1 MSQSFER
8 FVAGSDGLAA
18 LLRALPAHTPPA
30 SMQAWF
36 AQAARNADAER
47 AAVHPPQDTLQ
58 FEAPATMAAM
68 FAAAAA
74 QAEQAQA
81 ARRAAVQ
88 ARLAQG
94 QPVDQ
99 TGTTNLSE
107 SARAWIAAQQLHA
120 DTAELRPTADVAAAS
135 AASLATAAPASAE
148 EAGAASGVASRA
160 LPAPDLAS
168 TSAST
173 SHAAQA
179 QAHASAATAS
189 SNPAPA
195 GNPAARRRSSR
206 RPRWMPTLAF
216 AASITLVVGLGLRWQ
231 ASQPTAEAP
240 AAAAVGMA
248 VVEPSTVHPTRR
260 APEQVDPGAGHAL
273 VLPSVPAPADAEVP
287 ETAARPSAASPSP
300 PPAPSALPSPALAP
314 EPVIAPAPAA
324 AAPSFDSALA
334 AEPTPGTDLQSAD
347 AQPPAAPAPAPAPI
361 AALPEDASV
370 TGSLAASARRGA
382 SAAPAPIPP
391 SPAPASLTAPMPVTE
406 QAPIVI
412 SATDGTLQSRAP
424 VAGQPAPL
432 RVLHAPLPQTD
443 ATRATPPASQPA
455 ISTTAVDAGMSRAKS
470 APARRIAPITR
481 AMSPADWLA
490 RHVAADDHAPARI
503 RILAATPDAP
513 EVQDWA
519 TRLRARLRQ
528 RGWSSTQ
535 VEVLQD
541 AGLEADQLRVEP
553 LTVTP

>member
-47 AAVHPPQDTLQ
+47 AAVNPPQDTLQ

-74 QAEQAQA
+74 QAEQVQA
-81 ARRAAVQ
+81 VRRAAVQ

-94 QPVDQ
+94 QPLDQ
-99 TGTTNLSE
+99 AGTTNLGE
-107 SARAWIAAQQLHA
+107 SARAWIAAQPLHA

-135 AASLATAAPASAE
+135 AASLATAAPASAQ
-148 EAGAASGVASRA
+148 EAGAAA
-160 LPAPDLAS
+160 LPGPD
-168 TSAST
+168 SAST
-173 SHAAQA
+173 STSDASAQA
-179 QAHASAATAS
+179 QASAATAS

-195 GNPAARRRSSR
+195 GNAAARRRSSR

-216 AASITLVVGLGLRWQ
+216 AASITLVVGIGLQWQ
-231 ASQPTAEAP
+231 AGQPTAEAP
-240 AAAAVGMA
+240 AAAAVGTA
-248 VVEPSTVHPTRR
+248 VVEPSTVHPARR
-260 APEQVDPGAGHAL
+260 APEQLDPGAGHAL
-273 VLPSVPAPADAEVP
+273 VLPAVPAPADAEVP
-287 ETAARPSAASPSP
+287 ETAARPSAAAPSP
-300 PPAPSALPSPALAP
+300 PRAPSALPSPAFAP
-314 EPVIAPAPAA
+314 KPASAPAPVAP
-324 AAPSFDSALA
+324 APSFDSALA

-347 AQPPAAPAPAPAPI
+347 AQPSAAPAPAPAPI

-370 TGSLAASARRGA
+370 TGSLAASARR
-382 SAAPAPIPP
+382 SAPAALAPIPLP
-391 SPAPASLTAPMPVTE
+391 PAPASLPAPPPLTE
-406 QAPIVI
+406 QAQIVI
-412 SATDGTLQSRAP
+412 SATDDTLQSRAP
-424 VAGQPAPL
+424 GAGQPAPL

-443 ATRATPPASQPA
+443 ATRATLPTSQPA
-455 ISTTAVDAGMSRAKS
+455 VGTTATEIRMSRAKS
-470 APARRIAPITR
+470 APARRLAPITR

-490 RHVAADDHAPARI
+490 RHAAADDHAPARI

-519 TRLRARLRQ
+519 NRLRERLRQ
-528 RGWSSTQ
+528 RGWSTQ

-553 LTVTP
+553 LTATP

>member
-1 MSQSFER
+1 
-8 FVAGSDGLAA
+8 
-18 LLRALPAHTPPA
+18 
-30 SMQAWF
+30 MQAWF

-47 AAVHPPQDTLQ
+47 AAVHPPQNTLQ

-88 ARLAQG
+88 ARLAQD
-94 QPVDQ
+94 QPIDQ
-99 TGTTNLSE
+99 AGTTNLSE

-120 DTAELRPTADVAAAS
+120 DTAELPPTADVAAAS

-160 LPAPDLAS
+160 LPAPDFAS

-179 QAHASAATAS
+179 QASANTAS
-189 SNPAPA
+189 SNPAPV
-195 GNPAARRRSSR
+195 GNAAARQRSSR

-216 AASITLVVGLGLRWQ
+216 AASITLVVGIGLQWQ
-231 ASQPTAEAP
+231 ASQPSAEAP
-240 AAAAVGMA
+240 AAAAVETA
-248 VVEPSTVHPTRR
+248 VVEPSTVHSAKR
-260 APEQVDPGAGHAL
+260 APEQVDPGTEHML
-273 VLPSVPAPADAEVP
+273 VLPAVPAPADAEVP

-300 PPAPSALPSPALAP
+300 PPAPSDLPSPALAP
-314 EPVIAPAPAA
+314 EPASAA
-324 AAPSFDSALA
+324 APVAPAPSFDSALA
-334 AEPTPGTDLQSAD
+334 AEPTPGTELQSAD

-361 AALPEDASV
+361 AALREDASAS
-370 TGSLAASARRGA
+370 GSLAASARR
-382 SAAPAPIPP
+382 SAPAALAPIPP
-391 SPAPASLTAPMPVTE
+391 SPAPASLPAPPPLTE
-406 QAPIVI
+406 QAQIVI

-424 VAGQPAPL
+424 GAGQPAPL
-432 RVLHAPLPQTD
+432 RVLHAPLAQTD
-443 ATRATPPASQPA
+443 AARATPPTSQPA
-455 ISTTAVDAGMSRAKS
+455 FSTTAVDAGMSRAKS
-470 APARRIAPITR
+470 APVRIAPITR

-490 RHVAADDHAPARI
+490 RHAAADDPAPARI

-519 TRLRARLRQ
+519 NRLRERLRQ
-528 RGWSSTQ
+528 RGWSTQ

-553 LTVTP
+553 LTATP

>member
-58 FEAPATMAAM
+58 FEAPATMAAI

-74 QAEQAQA
+74 QAERAQA

-99 TGTTNLSE
+99 AGTTNLSE
-107 SARAWIAAQQLHA
+107 SARAWIAAQQLHT

-168 TSAST
+168 TSTST

-179 QAHASAATAS
+179 QAQAAAAAATAS

-216 AASITLVVGLGLRWQ
+216 AASITLVVGIGLQWQ

-240 AAAAVGMA
+240 AAAAVGAA
-248 VVEPSTVHPTRR
+248 VVEPSTVHPARR
-260 APEQVDPGAGHAL
+260 APEQLDPGADHAL
-273 VLPSVPAPADAEVP
+273 VLPAIPAPADAEVP
-287 ETAARPSAASPSP
+287 ETAARPNAA
-300 PPAPSALPSPALAP
+300 APSALPSPALAP
-314 EPVIAPAPAA
+314 EPVSAPAPVAP
-324 AAPSFDSALA
+324 APSFDSAFA

-347 AQPPAAPAPAPAPI
+347 AQPSAAPAPAPAPI
-361 AALPEDASV
+361 AALPEDAPV

-391 SPAPASLTAPMPVTE
+391 PPAPASLTAPMPVTE
-406 QAPIVI
+406 QAPLVI
-412 SATDGTLQSRAP
+412 SATNGTLQSRAP

-455 ISTTAVDAGMSRAKS
+455 VGTTATEIRMSRAKS

-490 RHVAADDHAPARI
+490 RHAAADDHAPARI

-528 RGWSSTQ
+528 RGWSTQ

>member
-120 DTAELRPTADVAAAS
+120 DTAELPPTADVAAA

-160 LPAPDLAS
+160 LSRPD
-168 TSAST
+168 SAST
-173 SHAAQA
+173 STSHASAQA
-179 QAHASAATAS
+179 QASAATAS

-195 GNPAARRRSSR
+195 GNPVARRRSSR

-216 AASITLVVGLGLRWQ
+216 AASITLVVGIGLQWQ

-240 AAAAVGMA
+240 AAAAVGTA
-248 VVEPSTVHPTRR
+248 VVEPSTVHPAGR
-260 APEQVDPGAGHAL
+260 APEQVDPGAEHVL
-273 VLPSVPAPADAEVP
+273 VLPAVPAPADADVP
-287 ETAARPSAASPSP
+287 ETAARPSAAAPSP
-300 PPAPSALPSPALAP
+300 PPAPSALPSPPLAP
-314 EPVIAPAPAA
+314 EPVSAA
-324 AAPSFDSALA
+324 APVAPAPSFDSALA

-370 TGSLAASARRGA
+370 TGSLAASARRSA
-382 SAAPAPIPP
+382 PAAPAPIPP
-391 SPAPASLTAPMPVTE
+391 SPAPASLPAPMPVTE

-443 ATRATPPASQPA
+443 ATGATPPASQPA

-490 RHVAADDHAPARI
+490 HHAAADDHAPARI

-519 TRLRARLRQ
+519 TRLHEGLRQ
-528 RGWSSTQ
+528 RGWSTQ

-553 LTVTP
+553 LTATP

>member
-107 SARAWIAAQQLHA
+107 SARAWIAAQQPHA
-120 DTAELRPTADVAAAS
+120 DTAELRPTAGVAAAS
-135 AASLATAAPASAE
+135 TALLAAAAPASAE

-160 LPAPDLAS
+160 LSGPD
-168 TSAST
+168 SAST
-173 SHAAQA
+173 STSHASAQA
-179 QAHASAATAS
+179 QASAATAS

-195 GNPAARRRSSR
+195 SNAAARRRSSR

-216 AASITLVVGLGLRWQ
+216 AASITLVVGLGLQWQ

-240 AAAAVGMA
+240 AAAAVGTA
-248 VVEPSTVHPTRR
+248 VVEPSTVHPARR
-260 APEQVDPGAGHAL
+260 AAEQVDSGTEHVL
-273 VLPSVPAPADAEVP
+273 VLPAVPAPADADVP
-287 ETAARPSAASPSP
+287 ETAARPSAAAPSP
-300 PPAPSALPSPALAP
+300 PPAPSALPSPPLAP
-314 EPVIAPAPAA
+314 EPVSAA
-324 AAPSFDSALA
+324 APVAPAPSFDSALA
-334 AEPTPGTDLQSAD
+334 AESTPGTDLQSAD
-347 AQPPAAPAPAPAPI
+347 ARPPAAPAPAPAPI
-361 AALPEDASV
+361 AALPEHASV
-370 TGSLAASARRGA
+370 SGSLAASARR
-382 SAAPAPIPP
+382 SAPAALAPIPP
-391 SPAPASLTAPMPVTE
+391 SPAPASLPAPMPATE
-406 QAPIVI
+406 QAQIVI
-412 SATDGTLQSRAP
+412 SATDGTLQSRTP

-455 ISTTAVDAGMSRAKS
+455 VGTTATEIRMSRAKS
-470 APARRIAPITR
+470 APVRRIAPITR

-490 RHVAADDHAPARI
+490 RHAAADDHAPARI

-519 TRLRARLRQ
+519 ARLRARLRQ
-528 RGWSSTQ
+528 RGWSTQ

>member
-74 QAEQAQA
+74 QAEQAQT

-99 TGTTNLSE
+99 AGTTNLSE
-107 SARAWIAAQQLHA
+107 SARAWIAAQQLHT
-120 DTAELRPTADVAAAS
+120 DTAELPPMADVAAAA
-135 AASLATAAPASAE
+135 AASLATAAPASAQ
-148 EAGAASGVASRA
+148 EAAAASGVASRA
-160 LPAPDLAS
+160 RPAPDLAS
-168 TSAST
+168 TSTST
-173 SHAAQA
+173 SHASAQT
-179 QAHASAATAS
+179 QASAATAS

-195 GNPAARRRSSR
+195 GNAAARRRSGR

-216 AASITLVVGLGLRWQ
+216 AASITLAVGIGLQWQ
-231 ASQPTAEAP
+231 ASHPTADAP
-240 AAAAVGMA
+240 AAAAVGTA
-248 VVEPSTVHPTRR
+248 VVEPSTVHPARR
-260 APEQVDPGAGHAL
+260 APEQVDSGADHVL
-273 VLPSVPAPADAEVP
+273 VLPAVPAPADADVP
-287 ETAARPSAASPSP
+287 ETAARPNAAAPYP

-314 EPVIAPAPAA
+314 EPVSAPAPAA

-347 AQPPAAPAPAPAPI
+347 AQPSAAPAPAPAPI

-370 TGSLAASARRGA
+370 SGSLAASARRGA
-382 SAAPAPIPP
+382 PAALAPIPP
-391 SPAPASLTAPMPVTE
+391 PPAPASLPAPMPVTE
-406 QAPIVI
+406 QAPTVI
-412 SATDGTLQSRAP
+412 SATDGTLRSRAP

-455 ISTTAVDAGMSRAKS
+455 VGTTATEIGMSRAKS

-490 RHVAADDHAPARI
+490 RHATADDHAPARI

-513 EVQDWA
+513 EVQNWA

-528 RGWSSTQ
+528 RGWSTQ

-553 LTVTP
+553 LTAMP

>member
-81 ARRAAVQ
+81 VRRAAVQ

-94 QPVDQ
+94 QPIDQ
-99 TGTTNLSE
+99 AGTTNLGE
-107 SARAWIAAQQLHA
+107 SARAWIAAQPLPA

-148 EAGAASGVASRA
+148 EAAVASGVASRA

-173 SHAAQA
+173 SHASQA
-179 QAHASAATAS
+179 QAAAAATAS

-195 GNPAARRRSSR
+195 GNAAARRRSSR

-216 AASITLVVGLGLRWQ
+216 AASITLVVGIGLQWQ

-240 AAAAVGMA
+240 AAAAVGTA
-248 VVEPSTVHPTRR
+248 VVEPSTVHPARR

-273 VLPSVPAPADAEVP
+273 VLPAVPAPADAEVS
-287 ETAARPSAASPSP
+287 ETAARPSAAAPSP

-314 EPVIAPAPAA
+314 EPVSAAAPVAPAP
-324 AAPSFDSALA
+324 SVDSALA

-347 AQPPAAPAPAPAPI
+347 AQPSAAPAPAPAPI
-361 AALPEDASV
+361 AALREDASAS
-370 TGSLAASARRGA
+370 GSLAASARR
-382 SAAPAPIPP
+382 SAPAALAPIPP
-391 SPAPASLTAPMPVTE
+391 SPAPASLPAPPPLTE
-406 QAPIVI
+406 QAQIVI

-424 VAGQPAPL
+424 GAGQPAPL
-432 RVLHAPLPQTD
+432 RVLHAPLAQTD
-443 ATRATPPASQPA
+443 AARATPPTSQPA
-455 ISTTAVDAGMSRAKS
+455 FSTTAVDAGMSRAKS
-470 APARRIAPITR
+470 APVRIAPITR

-490 RHVAADDHAPARI
+490 RHAAADDPAPARI

-519 TRLRARLRQ
+519 NRLRERLRQ
-528 RGWSSTQ
+528 RGWSTQ

-553 LTVTP
+553 LTATP

>member
-47 AAVHPPQDTLQ
+47 AAVHPPQNTLQ

-88 ARLAQG
+88 ARLAQD
-94 QPVDQ
+94 QPIDQ
-99 TGTTNLSE
+99 AGTTNLSE
-107 SARAWIAAQQLHA
+107 SARAWIAAQQLRA
-120 DTAELRPTADVAAAS
+120 DTAELPPTADVAAAS

-160 LPAPDLAS
+160 LPAPDFAS

-179 QAHASAATAS
+179 QASANTAS
-189 SNPAPA
+189 SNPAPV
-195 GNPAARRRSSR
+195 GNAAARQRSSR

-216 AASITLVVGLGLRWQ
+216 AASITLVVGIGLQWQ
-231 ASQPTAEAP
+231 ASQPSAEAP
-240 AAAAVGMA
+240 AAAAVETA
-248 VVEPSTVHPTRR
+248 VVEPSTVHSAKR
-260 APEQVDPGAGHAL
+260 APEQVDPGTEHML
-273 VLPSVPAPADAEVP
+273 VLPAVPAPADAEVP

-300 PPAPSALPSPALAP
+300 PPAPSDLPSPALAP
-314 EPVIAPAPAA
+314 EPASAA
-324 AAPSFDSALA
+324 APVAPAPSFDSALA
-334 AEPTPGTDLQSAD
+334 AEPTPGTELQSAD

-361 AALPEDASV
+361 AALREDASAS
-370 TGSLAASARRGA
+370 GSLAASARR
-382 SAAPAPIPP
+382 SAPAALAPIPP
-391 SPAPASLTAPMPVTE
+391 SPAPASLPAPPPLTE
-406 QAPIVI
+406 QAQIVI

-424 VAGQPAPL
+424 GAGQPAPL
-432 RVLHAPLPQTD
+432 RVLHAPLAQTD
-443 ATRATPPASQPA
+443 AARATPPTSQPA
-455 ISTTAVDAGMSRAKS
+455 FSTTAVDAGMSRAKS
-470 APARRIAPITR
+470 APVRIAPITR

-490 RHVAADDHAPARI
+490 RHAAADDPAPARI

-519 TRLRARLRQ
+519 NRLRARLRQ
-528 RGWSSTQ
+528 RGWSTQ

-553 LTVTP
+553 LTATP

>member
-1 MSQSFER
+1 MSQSFDR

-81 ARRAAVQ
+81 VRRAAVQ

-94 QPVDQ
+94 QPIDQ
-99 TGTTNLSE
+99 AGTTNLGE
-107 SARAWIAAQQLHA
+107 SARAWIAAQPLHA
-120 DTAELRPTADVAAAS
+120 DTAELRPTADVAAAA
-135 AASLATAAPASAE
+135 AASLATAVPASAE
-148 EAGAASGVASRA
+148 EAAVASGIASRA
-160 LPAPDLAS
+160 LPGPD
-168 TSAST
+168 SAST
-173 SHAAQA
+173 STSHASAQA
-179 QAHASAATAS
+179 QAAAAAATAS
-189 SNPAPA
+189 LNPAPA

-216 AASITLVVGLGLRWQ
+216 AASITLVVGIGLQWQ

-240 AAAAVGMA
+240 PAAAVGTS
-248 VVEPSTVHPTRR
+248 VVEPSTVHQARR
-260 APEQVDPGAGHAL
+260 APEQLDPGAEHAL
-273 VLPSVPAPADAEVP
+273 VLPAMPAPADADVS
-287 ETAARPSAASPSP
+287 ETAARPSAAAPSP
-300 PPAPSALPSPALAP
+300 PPAPSPLPSPALPP
-314 EPVIAPAPAA
+314 EPVSAA
-324 AAPSFDSALA
+324 APVAPAPSFDSALA
-334 AEPTPGTDLQSAD
+334 ADPTPGTDLQSAD

-361 AALPEDASV
+361 VALPEDASV
-370 TGSLAASARRGA
+370 TGSLVASARP
-382 SAAPAPIPP
+382 SAPAALAPIPP
-391 SPAPASLTAPMPVTE
+391 SPAPASLPAPPPLTE
-406 QAPIVI
+406 QAQIVI

-424 VAGQPAPL
+424 GAGQPAPL
-432 RVLHAPLPQTD
+432 RVLHAPLAQTD
-443 ATRATPPASQPA
+443 AARATPPTSQPA
-455 ISTTAVDAGMSRAKS
+455 FSTTAVDAGMSRAKS
-470 APARRIAPITR
+470 APVRVAPIKR
-481 AMSPADWLA
+481 AMPPADWLA
-490 RHVAADDHAPARI
+490 RHAAADDPAPARI

-519 TRLRARLRQ
+519 SRLRERLRQ
-528 RGWSSTQ
+528 RGWSTQ

-553 LTVTP
+553 LTATP

>member
-47 AAVHPPQDTLQ
+47 AAVHPTQDTLQ

-81 ARRAAVQ
+81 VRRAAVQ

-94 QPVDQ
+94 QPIDQ
-99 TGTTNLSE
+99 AGTTNLSE
-107 SARAWIAAQQLHA
+107 SARAWIAAQPPHA

-135 AASLATAAPASAE
+135 AAAAPASAE
-148 EAGAASGVASRA
+148 EAAVASGVASRA

-173 SHAAQA
+173 SHASQA
-179 QAHASAATAS
+179 QAAAAATAS

-216 AASITLVVGLGLRWQ
+216 AASITLVVGIGLQWQ
-231 ASQPTAEAP
+231 ASQPTEEAP
-240 AAAAVGMA
+240 AAAAVGTA
-248 VVEPSTVHPTRR
+248 VVEPSTVRPARR
-260 APEQVDPGAGHAL
+260 APEQLDPGAEHAL
-273 VLPSVPAPADAEVP
+273 VLPAVPAPADAEVP
-287 ETAARPSAASPSP
+287 ETAARPSAAAPSP
-300 PPAPSALPSPALAP
+300 PPAPSPLPSPALTT
-314 EPVIAPAPAA
+314 EPVSAA
-324 AAPSFDSALA
+324 APVAPAPSFDSALA
-334 AEPTPGTDLQSAD
+334 ADPTPGTDLQSAD

-361 AALPEDASV
+361 VALPEDASV
-370 TGSLAASARRGA
+370 TGSLVASARP
-382 SAAPAPIPP
+382 SAPAALAPIPP
-391 SPAPASLTAPMPVTE
+391 SPAPASMPATE
-406 QAPIVI
+406 QAQIVI

-424 VAGQPAPL
+424 GAGQPAPL
-432 RVLHAPLPQTD
+432 RVLHAPLAQTD
-443 ATRATPPASQPA
+443 AARATPPTSQPA
-455 ISTTAVDAGMSRAKS
+455 FSTTAVDAGMSRAKS
-470 APARRIAPITR
+470 APVRIAPIKR
-481 AMSPADWLA
+481 AMPPADWLA
-490 RHVAADDHAPARI
+490 RHAAADDHAPARI

-519 TRLRARLRQ
+519 SRLRARLRQ
-528 RGWSSTQ
+528 RGWSTQ

>member
-47 AAVHPPQDTLQ
+47 AAVHPTQDTLQ

-81 ARRAAVQ
+81 VRRAAVQ

-94 QPVDQ
+94 QPIDQ
-99 TGTTNLSE
+99 AGTTNLSE
-107 SARAWIAAQQLHA
+107 SARAWIAAQPLHA
-120 DTAELRPTADVAAAS
+120 DTAELRPTARVAAAA
-135 AASLATAAPASAE
+135 AASLATAAPASAQ
-148 EAGAASGVASRA
+148 EAGAAA
-160 LPAPDLAS
+160 LPGPD
-168 TSAST
+168 SAST
-173 SHAAQA
+173 STSDASAQA
-179 QAHASAATAS
+179 QASAATAS

-195 GNPAARRRSSR
+195 GNAAARRRSSR

-216 AASITLVVGLGLRWQ
+216 AASITLVVGIGLQWQ

-240 AAAAVGMA
+240 PAAAVGTA
-248 VVEPSTVHPTRR
+248 VVEPSTVHPARR
-260 APEQVDPGAGHAL
+260 APEQVDPGAEHVL
-273 VLPSVPAPADAEVP
+273 VLPAMPAPADAEVP
-287 ETAARPSAASPSP
+287 ETAARPSAAAPSP
-300 PPAPSALPSPALAP
+300 PPAPSPLPSPALAP
-314 EPVIAPAPAA
+314 EPVSAPAPAA

-347 AQPPAAPAPAPAPI
+347 AQPSAAPAPAPAPI

-391 SPAPASLTAPMPVTE
+391 SPAPASLPAPMPVTE
-406 QAPIVI
+406 QAQIVI

-424 VAGQPAPL
+424 GAGQPAPL
-432 RVLHAPLPQTD
+432 RVLHAPLAQTD
-443 ATRATPPASQPA
+443 AARATPPTSQPA
-455 ISTTAVDAGMSRAKS
+455 FSTTAVDAGMSRAKS
-470 APARRIAPITR
+470 APVRLAPITR

-490 RHVAADDHAPARI
+490 RHAAADDPAPARI

-519 TRLRARLRQ
+519 NRLRARLRQ
-528 RGWSSTQ
+528 RGWSTQ

-553 LTVTP
+553 LTAMP

>member
-47 AAVHPPQDTLQ
+47 AAVHPTQDTLQ

-94 QPVDQ
+94 QPLDQ
-99 TGTTNLSE
+99 AGTTNLGE
-107 SARAWIAAQQLHA
+107 SARAWIAAQPLHA

-135 AASLATAAPASAE
+135 AASLATAAPASVE
-148 EAGAASGVASRA
+148 EGGAASGVASRA
-160 LPAPDLAS
+160 LPAPDLTS

-173 SHAAQA
+173 SHASQA
-179 QAHASAATAS
+179 QAAAAATAS

-195 GNPAARRRSSR
+195 GNAAARRRSSR

-216 AASITLVVGLGLRWQ
+216 AASITLVVGIGLQWQ
-231 ASQPTAEAP
+231 ASQPTEEAP
-240 AAAAVGMA
+240 AAAAVGTA
-248 VVEPSTVHPTRR
+248 VVEPSTVRPARR
-260 APEQVDPGAGHAL
+260 APEQLDPGAEHVL
-273 VLPSVPAPADAEVP
+273 VLPAVPAPADAEVP
-287 ETAARPSAASPSP
+287 ETAARPSAAAPSP
-300 PPAPSALPSPALAP
+300 PPAPSPLPSPALTP
-314 EPVIAPAPAA
+314 EPVSAA
-324 AAPSFDSALA
+324 APVAPAPSFDSALA

-370 TGSLAASARRGA
+370 SGSLAASARP
-382 SAAPAPIPP
+382 SAPAALAPIPP
-391 SPAPASLTAPMPVTE
+391 SPALAPMPATE
-406 QAPIVI
+406 QAQIVI

-424 VAGQPAPL
+424 GAGQPAPL

-443 ATRATPPASQPA
+443 ATRATPPTSQPA
-455 ISTTAVDAGMSRAKS
+455 VGTTATEIRMSRAKS
-470 APARRIAPITR
+470 APARRLAPITR

-490 RHVAADDHAPARI
+490 RHAAADDPAPARI

-528 RGWSSTQ
+528 RGWSTQ

-553 LTVTP
+553 LTAMP

>member
-47 AAVHPPQDTLQ
+47 AAVHPTQDTLQ

-74 QAEQAQA
+74 QAEQVQA
-81 ARRAAVQ
+81 VRRAAVQ

-94 QPVDQ
+94 QPIDQ
-99 TGTTNLSE
+99 AGTTNLGE
-107 SARAWIAAQQLHA
+107 SARAWIAAQPLHA

-148 EAGAASGVASRA
+148 EAAVASGVASRA

-173 SHAAQA
+173 SHASQA
-179 QAHASAATAS
+179 QAAAAATAS

-195 GNPAARRRSSR
+195 GNAAARRRSSR

-216 AASITLVVGLGLRWQ
+216 AASITLVVGIGLQWQ
-231 ASQPTAEAP
+231 AGQPSAEAP
-240 AAAAVGMA
+240 AAAAVRTS
-248 VVEPSTVHPTRR
+248 VVEPSTVHQARR
-260 APEQVDPGAGHAL
+260 APEQLDPGAEHAL
-273 VLPSVPAPADAEVP
+273 VLPAMPAPADAEVS
-287 ETAARPSAASPSP
+287 ETAARPSAAAPSP
-300 PPAPSALPSPALAP
+300 PPAPSPLPSLALTP
-314 EPVIAPAPAA
+314 EPVSAA
-324 AAPSFDSALA
+324 APVAPAPSFDSALA
-334 AEPTPGTDLQSAD
+334 ADPTPGTELQSAD

-370 TGSLAASARRGA
+370 TGSLVASARP
-382 SAAPAPIPP
+382 SAPAALAPIPP
-391 SPAPASLTAPMPVTE
+391 SPAPAPMPATE
-406 QAPIVI
+406 QAQIVI
-412 SATDGTLQSRAP
+412 SATDGTLQARAP
-424 VAGQPAPL
+424 GAGQPAPL
-432 RVLHAPLPQTD
+432 RVLHAPLAQTD
-443 ATRATPPASQPA
+443 AARATPPTSQPA
-455 ISTTAVDAGMSRAKS
+455 FSTTAVDAGMSRAKS
-470 APARRIAPITR
+470 APVRIAPIKR
-481 AMSPADWLA
+481 AMPPADWLA
-490 RHVAADDHAPARI
+490 RHAAADHAPARI

-519 TRLRARLRQ
+519 NRLRARLRQ
-528 RGWSSTQ
+528 RGWSTQ

-553 LTVTP
+553 LTATP

>member
-99 TGTTNLSE
+99 AGTTNLSE
-107 SARAWIAAQQLHA
+107 SACAWIAAQQLHA

-148 EAGAASGVASRA
+148 EAAVASGVASRA
-160 LPAPDLAS
+160 LPAPD
-168 TSAST
+168 SAST
-173 SHAAQA
+173 STSHASAQA
-179 QAHASAATAS
+179 QPSANTAS

-216 AASITLVVGLGLRWQ
+216 AASITLVVGIGLQWQ

-240 AAAAVGMA
+240 AAAAVGAA
-248 VVEPSTVHPTRR
+248 VVEPSTVHPARR
-260 APEQVDPGAGHAL
+260 APEQVDPGAEHAL
-273 VLPSVPAPADAEVP
+273 VLPAVPAPADAEVP

-300 PPAPSALPSPALAP
+300 PPAPSALPSPPLAS
-314 EPVIAPAPAA
+314 EPVSAPAPVAP
-324 AAPSFDSALA
+324 APSFDSALA

-370 TGSLAASARRGA
+370 SGSLAASARRNA
-382 SAAPAPIPP
+382 PAALAPIPP
-391 SPAPASLTAPMPVTE
+391 PPAPASLPAPMPVTE
-406 QAPIVI
+406 QAPLVI

-455 ISTTAVDAGMSRAKS
+455 VGTTATEIRMSRAKS
-470 APARRIAPITR
+470 APVRRIAPITR

-519 TRLRARLRQ
+519 TRLRKRLRQ
-528 RGWSSTQ
+528 RGWSTQ

-541 AGLEADQLRVEP
+541 AGLEADQLQVEP

>member
-1 MSQSFER
+1 
-8 FVAGSDGLAA
+8 
-18 LLRALPAHTPPA
+18 
-30 SMQAWF
+30 MQAWF

-81 ARRAAVQ
+81 VRRAAVQ

-94 QPVDQ
+94 QPIDQ
-99 TGTTNLSE
+99 AGTTNLSE
-107 SARAWIAAQQLHA
+107 SARAWIAAQPPHA
-120 DTAELRPTADVAAAS
+120 DMAELRPTADVAAAS
-135 AASLATAAPASAE
+135 AAAAPASAE
-148 EAGAASGVASRA
+148 EAAVASGVASRA

-173 SHAAQA
+173 SHASQA
-179 QAHASAATAS
+179 QAAAAATAS

-216 AASITLVVGLGLRWQ
+216 AASITLVVGIGLQWQ
-231 ASQPTAEAP
+231 ASQPTEEAP
-240 AAAAVGMA
+240 AAAAVGTA
-248 VVEPSTVHPTRR
+248 VVEPSTVRPARR
-260 APEQVDPGAGHAL
+260 APEQLNPGAEHAL
-273 VLPSVPAPADAEVP
+273 VLPAVPAPADAEVP
-287 ETAARPSAASPSP
+287 ETAARPSAAAPSP
-300 PPAPSALPSPALAP
+300 PPAPSPLPSPALTT
-314 EPVIAPAPAA
+314 EPVSAA
-324 AAPSFDSALA
+324 APVAPAPSFDSALA

-370 TGSLAASARRGA
+370 TGSLAASARR
-382 SAAPAPIPP
+382 SAPAALAPIPP
-391 SPAPASLTAPMPVTE
+391 PPAPASLPAQMPVTE

-412 SATDGTLQSRAP
+412 SATDGTLQSRTP

-455 ISTTAVDAGMSRAKS
+455 VGTTATDIGMYRAKS
-470 APARRIAPITR
+470 APARIAPITR

-490 RHVAADDHAPARI
+490 RHAAADAHAPARI
-503 RILAATPDAP
+503 RILSATPDAP

-519 TRLRARLRQ
+519 TRLREHLRQ
-528 RGWSSTQ
+528 RGWSTQ

>member
-74 QAEQAQA
+74 QAEQVQA
-81 ARRAAVQ
+81 VRRAAVQ

-94 QPVDQ
+94 QPIDQ
-99 TGTTNLSE
+99 AGTTNLGE

-120 DTAELRPTADVAAAS
+120 DTAELRPTADVAAAA
-135 AASLATAAPASAE
+135 AASLATAVQASAQ

-160 LPAPDLAS
+160 LPAPDFAS
-168 TSAST
+168 TSTST

-179 QAHASAATAS
+179 QASAATAS

-216 AASITLVVGLGLRWQ
+216 AASITLVVGIGLQWQ
-231 ASQPTAEAP
+231 ASQPTEEAP
-240 AAAAVGMA
+240 AAAAVETA
-248 VVEPSTVHPTRR
+248 VVEPSTVHPARR

-273 VLPSVPAPADAEVP
+273 VLPAVPAPADAEVP
-287 ETAARPSAASPSP
+287 ETAARPSAAAPSP
-300 PPAPSALPSPALAP
+300 PRAPSALPSPAFAP
-314 EPVIAPAPAA
+314 EPASAPAPVAP
-324 AAPSFDSALA
+324 APSFDSALA
-334 AEPTPGTDLQSAD
+334 ADPTPGTDLQSAD

-361 AALPEDASV
+361 VALPEDASV
-370 TGSLAASARRGA
+370 TGSLAASARR
-382 SAAPAPIPP
+382 SAPAALAPIPP
-391 SPAPASLTAPMPVTE
+391 SPAPASLPAPPPLTE
-406 QAPIVI
+406 QAQIVI

-424 VAGQPAPL
+424 SAGQPAPL
-432 RVLHAPLPQTD
+432 RVLHAPLAQTD
-443 ATRATPPASQPA
+443 AARATPPTSQPA
-455 ISTTAVDAGMSRAKS
+455 VGTTATEIRMSRAKS
-470 APARRIAPITR
+470 APARRLAPIKR
-481 AMSPADWLA
+481 AMPPADWLA
-490 RHVAADDHAPARI
+490 RHAAADDHAPARI

-519 TRLRARLRQ
+519 NRLRACLQQ
-528 RGWSSTQ
+528 RGWSTQ

-553 LTVTP
+553 LTATP

>member
-94 QPVDQ
+94 QPLDQ
-99 TGTTNLSE
+99 AGTTNLGE
-107 SARAWIAAQQLHA
+107 SARAWIAAQPLHA

-148 EAGAASGVASRA
+148 EAAVASGVASRA

-173 SHAAQA
+173 SHASQA
-179 QAHASAATAS
+179 QAAAAATAS

-195 GNPAARRRSSR
+195 GNAAARRRSSR

-216 AASITLVVGLGLRWQ
+216 AASITLVVGIGLQWQ
-231 ASQPTAEAP
+231 AGQPTAEAP
-240 AAAAVGMA
+240 PAAAVGTA
-248 VVEPSTVHPTRR
+248 VVGPSTVHQARH
-260 APEQVDPGAGHAL
+260 APEQVDPGAEHAL
-273 VLPSVPAPADAEVP
+273 VLPAMPAPADAEVP
-287 ETAARPSAASPSP
+287 ETAARPSAAAPSP
-300 PPAPSALPSPALAP
+300 PPAPSPLPSPALTP
-314 EPVIAPAPAA
+314 EPVSAA
-324 AAPSFDSALA
+324 APVAPAPSFDSALA
-334 AEPTPGTDLQSAD
+334 ADPTSGTDLQSAD

-361 AALPEDASV
+361 VALPEDASV
-370 TGSLAASARRGA
+370 TGSLAASARR
-382 SAAPAPIPP
+382 SAPAALAPIPP
-391 SPAPASLTAPMPVTE
+391 SPAPASLPAPPPLTE
-406 QAPIVI
+406 QAQIVI

-424 VAGQPAPL
+424 GAGQPAPL
-432 RVLHAPLPQTD
+432 RVLHAPLAQTD
-443 ATRATPPASQPA
+443 AARATPPTSQPA
-455 ISTTAVDAGMSRAKS
+455 FSTTAVDAGMSRAKS
-470 APARRIAPITR
+470 APVRIAPIKR
-481 AMSPADWLA
+481 AMPPADWLA
-490 RHVAADDHAPARI
+490 RHAAADDHAPARI

-519 TRLRARLRQ
+519 NRLRERLRQ
-528 RGWSSTQ
+528 RGWSTQ

-553 LTVTP
+553 LTATP

>member
-120 DTAELRPTADVAAAS
+120 DTAELRPTAGVAAAT

-160 LPAPDLAS
+160 LSGPD
-168 TSAST
+168 SAST
-173 SHAAQA
+173 STSHASAQA
-179 QAHASAATAS
+179 QASAATAS

-216 AASITLVVGLGLRWQ
+216 AASITLVVGLGLQWQ

-240 AAAAVGMA
+240 AAAAVGTA
-248 VVEPSTVHPTRR
+248 VVEPSTVHPARR
-260 APEQVDPGAGHAL
+260 APEQVDSGADHML
-273 VLPSVPAPADAEVP
+273 VLPAVPAPADAEVP
-287 ETAARPSAASPSP
+287 ETAARPSAAAPSP
-300 PPAPSALPSPALAP
+300 PPAPSALPSPPLAP
-314 EPVIAPAPAA
+314 EPVSAA
-324 AAPSFDSALA
+324 APVAPAPSFDSALA

-370 TGSLAASARRGA
+370 TGSLAASARRSA
-382 SAAPAPIPP
+382 PAAPAPIPP
-391 SPAPASLTAPMPVTE
+391 SPAPASLPAPMPVTE
-406 QAPIVI
+406 QAPTVI
-412 SATDGTLQSRAP
+412 SATNGTLRSRAP

-455 ISTTAVDAGMSRAKS
+455 VGTTATEIGMSRAKS

-490 RHVAADDHAPARI
+490 RHAVADDYAPARI

-519 TRLRARLRQ
+519 TRLHERLRQ
-528 RGWSSTQ
+528 RGWSTQ

-553 LTVTP
+553 LTATP

>member
-74 QAEQAQA
+74 QAEQAQT

-94 QPVDQ
+94 QSVDQ
-99 TGTTNLSE
+99 AGTTNLSE

-120 DTAELRPTADVAAAS
+120 DTAELPPTADVAAAS

-148 EAGAASGVASRA
+148 EAAVASGVASRA
-160 LPAPDLAS
+160 LPGPD
-168 TSAST
+168 SAST
-173 SHAAQA
+173 STSHASVQA
-179 QAHASAATAS
+179 QPSANTAS

-195 GNPAARRRSSR
+195 GNAAARRRSSR

-216 AASITLVVGLGLRWQ
+216 AASITLVVGIGLQWQ

-240 AAAAVGMA
+240 AAAAVGTA
-248 VVEPSTVHPTRR
+248 VVEPSTVHPAGRT
-260 APEQVDPGAGHAL
+260 PEQVDPGAEHAL
-273 VLPSVPAPADAEVP
+273 VLPAIPAPADAEVP
-287 ETAARPSAASPSP
+287 ETAARPNAAAPSP

-314 EPVIAPAPAA
+314 EPVSAPAPVAP
-324 AAPSFDSALA
+324 APSFDSAFA

-370 TGSLAASARRGA
+370 TGSLAASARR
-382 SAAPAPIPP
+382 SAPAALAPIPP
-391 SPAPASLTAPMPVTE
+391 SPAPAPMPATE
-406 QAPIVI
+406 QAQIVI
-412 SATDGTLQSRAP
+412 NATDGTLQSRAP
-424 VAGQPAPL
+424 GAGQPAPL

-455 ISTTAVDAGMSRAKS
+455 VATTATEIGMSRAKS

-490 RHVAADDHAPARI
+490 RHAAADDHAPARI

-528 RGWSSTQ
+528 RGWSTQ

-553 LTVTP
+553 LTAMP

>member
-47 AAVHPPQDTLQ
+47 AAMNPPQDTLQ

-88 ARLAQG
+88 ARLAHG

-99 TGTTNLSE
+99 AGTTSLSE
-107 SARAWIAAQQLHA
+107 SARAWIAAQPPHA
-120 DTAELRPTADVAAAS
+120 GTAELRPTADVAAAS

-179 QAHASAATAS
+179 QASAATAS

-195 GNPAARRRSSR
+195 GNAAARRRSSR

-216 AASITLVVGLGLRWQ
+216 AASITLVVGIGLQWQ
-231 ASQPTAEAP
+231 ASKPTAEAP
-240 AAAAVGMA
+240 PAAAVGTA
-248 VVEPSTVHPTRR
+248 VVEPSTVHPARR

-273 VLPSVPAPADAEVP
+273 VLPAMPEPADAEVP
-287 ETAARPSAASPSP
+287 ETAARPNAASPSP
-300 PPAPSALPSPALAP
+300 PPAPSALPSPPLAP
-314 EPVIAPAPAA
+314 EPVSAPAPVAP
-324 AAPSFDSALA
+324 APSFDSALA

-370 TGSLAASARRGA
+370 TGSLAASARR
-382 SAAPAPIPP
+382 SAPAALAPIPP
-391 SPAPASLTAPMPVTE
+391 PPAPASLPAPMPVTE
-406 QAPIVI
+406 QAPTVI
-412 SATDGTLQSRAP
+412 SATDGTLRSRAP

-455 ISTTAVDAGMSRAKS
+455 VGTTATDIGMSRAKS

-519 TRLRARLRQ
+519 TRLRERLRQ
-528 RGWSSTQ
+528 RSWSTQ

>member
-47 AAVHPPQDTLQ
+47 AAVHPPQNTLQ

-88 ARLAQG
+88 ARLAQD
-94 QPVDQ
+94 QPIDQ
-99 TGTTNLSE
+99 AGTTNLSE

-120 DTAELRPTADVAAAS
+120 DTAELPPTADVAAAS

-160 LPAPDLAS
+160 LPAPDFAS

-179 QAHASAATAS
+179 QASANTAS
-189 SNPAPA
+189 SNPAPV
-195 GNPAARRRSSR
+195 GNAAARQRSSR

-216 AASITLVVGLGLRWQ
+216 AASITLVVGIGLQWQ
-231 ASQPTAEAP
+231 ASQPSAEAP
-240 AAAAVGMA
+240 AAAAVETA
-248 VVEPSTVHPTRR
+248 VVEPSTVHSAKR
-260 APEQVDPGAGHAL
+260 APEQVDPGTEHML
-273 VLPSVPAPADAEVP
+273 VLPAVPAPADAEVP

-300 PPAPSALPSPALAP
+300 PPAPSDLPSPALAP
-314 EPVIAPAPAA
+314 EPASAA
-324 AAPSFDSALA
+324 APVAPAPSFDSALA
-334 AEPTPGTDLQSAD
+334 AEPTPGTELQSAD

-361 AALPEDASV
+361 AALREDASAS
-370 TGSLAASARRGA
+370 GSLAASARR
-382 SAAPAPIPP
+382 SAPAALAPIPP
-391 SPAPASLTAPMPVTE
+391 SPAPASLPAPPPLTE
-406 QAPIVI
+406 QAQIVI

-424 VAGQPAPL
+424 GAGQPAPL
-432 RVLHAPLPQTD
+432 RVLHAPLAQTD
-443 ATRATPPASQPA
+443 AARATPPTSQPA
-455 ISTTAVDAGMSRAKS
+455 FSTTAVDAGMSRAKS
-470 APARRIAPITR
+470 APVRIAPITR

-490 RHVAADDHAPARI
+490 RHAAADDPAPARI

-519 TRLRARLRQ
+519 NRLRERLRQ
-528 RGWSSTQ
+528 RGWSTQ

-553 LTVTP
+553 LTATP

>member
-68 FAAAAA
+68 FAVAAA
-74 QAEQAQA
+74 QAEQVQA
-81 ARRAAVQ
+81 VRRAAVQ

-94 QPVDQ
+94 QPLDQ
-99 TGTTNLSE
+99 AGTTNLGE
-107 SARAWIAAQQLHA
+107 SARAWIAAQPLHA
-120 DTAELRPTADVAAAS
+120 DMAELRPTARVAAAA
-135 AASLATAAPASAE
+135 AASLATAAPASVE
-148 EAGAASGVASRA
+148 EGGAASGVASRA

-173 SHAAQA
+173 SHASQA
-179 QAHASAATAS
+179 QAAAAATAS

-195 GNPAARRRSSR
+195 GNAAARRRSSR

-216 AASITLVVGLGLRWQ
+216 AASITLVVGIGLQWQ
-231 ASQPTAEAP
+231 AGQPSAEAP
-240 AAAAVGMA
+240 AAAAVGTS
-248 VVEPSTVHPTRR
+248 VVEPSTVHQARR
-260 APEQVDPGAGHAL
+260 APEQLDPGAEHAL
-273 VLPSVPAPADAEVP
+273 VLPAMPAPADAEVS
-287 ETAARPSAASPSP
+287 ETAARPSAAAPSP
-300 PPAPSALPSPALAP
+300 PPAPSPLPSPALTT
-314 EPVIAPAPAA
+314 EPVSAA
-324 AAPSFDSALA
+324 APVAPAPSFDSALA
-334 AEPTPGTDLQSAD
+334 ADPTPGTDLQSAD

-361 AALPEDASV
+361 VALPEDASV
-370 TGSLAASARRGA
+370 TGSLVASARP
-382 SAAPAPIPP
+382 SAPAALAPIPP
-391 SPAPASLTAPMPVTE
+391 SPAPAPMPVTE
-406 QAPIVI
+406 QAQIVI
-412 SATDGTLQSRAP
+412 SATDDTLQSRAP
-424 VAGQPAPL
+424 GAGQPAPL

-443 ATRATPPASQPA
+443 ATRATPPTSQPA
-455 ISTTAVDAGMSRAKS
+455 VGTTATEIRMSRAKS
-470 APARRIAPITR
+470 APARRLAPITR

-490 RHVAADDHAPARI
+490 RHAAADDHAPARI

-519 TRLRARLRQ
+519 NRLRERLRQ
-528 RGWSSTQ
+528 RGWSTQ

-553 LTVTP
+553 LTATP

>member
-1 MSQSFER
+1 
-8 FVAGSDGLAA
+8 
-18 LLRALPAHTPPA
+18 
-30 SMQAWF
+30 MQAWF

-47 AAVHPPQDTLQ
+47 AAVHPTQDTLQ

-81 ARRAAVQ
+81 VRRAAVQ

-94 QPVDQ
+94 QPIDQ
-99 TGTTNLSE
+99 AGTTNLSE
-107 SARAWIAAQQLHA
+107 SARAWIAAQPPHA

-148 EAGAASGVASRA
+148 EAAVASGVASRA

-173 SHAAQA
+173 SHASQA
-179 QAHASAATAS
+179 QAAAAATAS

-195 GNPAARRRSSR
+195 GNAAARRRSSR

-216 AASITLVVGLGLRWQ
+216 AASITLVVGIGLQWQ

-240 AAAAVGMA
+240 PAAAVGTS
-248 VVEPSTVHPTRR
+248 VVEPSTVHQARR
-260 APEQVDPGAGHAL
+260 APEQLDPGAEHAL
-273 VLPSVPAPADAEVP
+273 VLPAMPAPADAEVS
-287 ETAARPSAASPSP
+287 ETAARPSAAAPSP
-300 PPAPSALPSPALAP
+300 PPAPSPLPSPALTP
-314 EPVIAPAPAA
+314 EPVSAA
-324 AAPSFDSALA
+324 APVAPAPSFDSALA
-334 AEPTPGTDLQSAD
+334 ADPTSGTDLQSAD

-361 AALPEDASV
+361 VALPEDASV
-370 TGSLAASARRGA
+370 TGSLAASARP
-382 SAAPAPIPP
+382 SAPAALAPIPP
-391 SPAPASLTAPMPVTE
+391 SPAPASMPATE
-406 QAPIVI
+406 QAQIVI

-424 VAGQPAPL
+424 GAGQPAPL
-432 RVLHAPLPQTD
+432 RVLHAPLAQTD
-443 ATRATPPASQPA
+443 AARATPPTSQPA
-455 ISTTAVDAGMSRAKS
+455 FSTTAVDAGMSRAKS
-470 APARRIAPITR
+470 APVRIAPIKR
-481 AMSPADWLA
+481 AMPPADWLA
-490 RHVAADDHAPARI
+490 RHAAADDHAPARI

-519 TRLRARLRQ
+519 SRLRARLRQ
-528 RGWSSTQ
+528 RGWSTQ

>member
-68 FAAAAA
+68 FAAAAS
-74 QAEQAQA
+74 QAEQVQA
-81 ARRAAVQ
+81 VRRAAVQ

-94 QPVDQ
+94 QPIDQ
-99 TGTTNLSE
+99 AGTTNLGE
-107 SARAWIAAQQLHA
+107 SARAWIAAQPLHA

-148 EAGAASGVASRA
+148 EAAVASGVASRA
-160 LPAPDLAS
+160 LPAPDFAS

-179 QAHASAATAS
+179 QASANTAS
-189 SNPAPA
+189 SNPAPV
-195 GNPAARRRSSR
+195 GNAAARQRSSR

-216 AASITLVVGLGLRWQ
+216 AASITLVVGIGLQWQ
-231 ASQPTAEAP
+231 ASQPTEEAP
-240 AAAAVGMA
+240 AAAAVGTA
-248 VVEPSTVHPTRR
+248 VVEPSTVRPARR
-260 APEQVDPGAGHAL
+260 APEQLDPGAEHAL
-273 VLPSVPAPADAEVP
+273 VLPAVPAPADAEVP
-287 ETAARPSAASPSP
+287 ETAARPSAAAPSP
-300 PPAPSALPSPALAP
+300 PPAPSPLPSPALTP
-314 EPVIAPAPAA
+314 EPVSAA
-324 AAPSFDSALA
+324 APVAPAPSFDSALA

-361 AALPEDASV
+361 VALPEDASV
-370 TGSLAASARRGA
+370 TGSLAASARR
-382 SAAPAPIPP
+382 SAPAALAPIPP
-391 SPAPASLTAPMPVTE
+391 SPAPAPMPATE
-406 QAPIVI
+406 QAQIVI

-424 VAGQPAPL
+424 GAGQPAPL
-432 RVLHAPLPQTD
+432 RVLHAPLAQTD
-443 ATRATPPASQPA
+443 AARATTPTSQPA
-455 ISTTAVDAGMSRAKS
+455 FSTTAVDAGMSRAKS
-470 APARRIAPITR
+470 APVRVAPIKR
-481 AMSPADWLA
+481 AMPPADWLA
-490 RHVAADDHAPARI
+490 RHAAADDPAPARI

-528 RGWSSTQ
+528 RGWSTQ

-553 LTVTP
+553 LTATP

>member
-1 MSQSFER
+1 
-8 FVAGSDGLAA
+8 
-18 LLRALPAHTPPA
+18 
-30 SMQAWF
+30 MQF
-36 AQAARNADAER
+36 D
-47 AAVHPPQDTLQ
+47 
-58 FEAPATMAAM
+58 APATMAAM

-74 QAEQAQA
+74 QAERAQA

-94 QPVDQ
+94 QPLDQ
-99 TGTTNLSE
+99 SGTTNLSE

-135 AASLATAAPASAE
+135 AASLATAAPAFAE

-160 LPAPDLAS
+160 LPGPD
-168 TSAST
+168 SAST
-173 SHAAQA
+173 STSHASAQA
-179 QAHASAATAS
+179 QAQAAAAAATAS

-195 GNPAARRRSSR
+195 GNAVARRRSSR

-216 AASITLVVGLGLRWQ
+216 AASITLVVGIGLQWQ

-240 AAAAVGMA
+240 AAAAVGTA
-248 VVEPSTVHPTRR
+248 VVEPSTVHPARR
-260 APEQVDPGAGHAL
+260 APEQVDSGADHAL
-273 VLPSVPAPADAEVP
+273 VLPAVPAPADADVP
-287 ETAARPSAASPSP
+287 ETAARPNAAAPSP

-314 EPVIAPAPAA
+314 EPV
-324 AAPSFDSALA
+324 SAL
-334 AEPTPGTDLQSAD
+334 
-347 AQPPAAPAPAPAPI
+347 
-361 AALPEDASV
+361 
-370 TGSLAASARRGA
+370 
-382 SAAPAPIPP
+382 APIPP
-391 SPAPASLTAPMPVTE
+391 PPAPASLPVTE
-406 QAPIVI
+406 QAPLVI

-455 ISTTAVDAGMSRAKS
+455 VGTMATEIVMSRAKS

-490 RHVAADDHAPARI
+490 RHAAADDHAPARI

-513 EVQDWA
+513 EVQDW
-519 TRLRARLRQ
+519 TTQLRERLRQ
-528 RGWSSTQ
+528 RGWSTQ

-553 LTVTP
+553 LTAPP

>member
-47 AAVHPPQDTLQ
+47 AAVHPTQDTLQ

-81 ARRAAVQ
+81 VRRAAVQ

-94 QPVDQ
+94 QPIDQ
-99 TGTTNLSE
+99 AGTTNLSE
-107 SARAWIAAQQLHA
+107 SARAWIAAQPPHA
-120 DTAELRPTADVAAAS
+120 DMAELRPTAGVAAAA
-135 AASLATAAPASAE
+135 AASLATAAPASAQ
-148 EAGAASGVASRA
+148 EAGAAA
-160 LPAPDLAS
+160 LPGPD
-168 TSAST
+168 SAST
-173 SHAAQA
+173 STSDASAQA
-179 QAHASAATAS
+179 QASAATAS

-195 GNPAARRRSSR
+195 GNAAARRRSSR

-216 AASITLVVGLGLRWQ
+216 AASITLVVGIGLQWQ
-231 ASQPTAEAP
+231 AGQPSAEAP
-240 AAAAVGMA
+240 AAAAVGTA
-248 VVEPSTVHPTRR
+248 VVEPSTVHPARR
-260 APEQVDPGAGHAL
+260 APEQVDPGAEHVL
-273 VLPSVPAPADAEVP
+273 VLPAMPAPADAEVP
-287 ETAARPSAASPSP
+287 ETAARPSAAAPSP
-300 PPAPSALPSPALAP
+300 PPAPSPLPSPALAP
-314 EPVIAPAPAA
+314 EPVSAPAPAA

-347 AQPPAAPAPAPAPI
+347 AQPSAAPAPAPAPI

-370 TGSLAASARRGA
+370 SGSLAASARR
-382 SAAPAPIPP
+382 SAPAALAPIPP
-391 SPAPASLTAPMPVTE
+391 PPAPASLPAPMPVTE
-406 QAPIVI
+406 QAQIVI

-424 VAGQPAPL
+424 GAGQPAPL
-432 RVLHAPLPQTD
+432 RVLHAPLAQTD
-443 ATRATPPASQPA
+443 AARATPPTSQPA
-455 ISTTAVDAGMSRAKS
+455 FSTTAVDAGMSRAKS
-470 APARRIAPITR
+470 APVRIAPIKR
-481 AMSPADWLA
+481 AMPPADWLA
-490 RHVAADDHAPARI
+490 RHAAADDHAPARI

-519 TRLRARLRQ
+519 TQLRARLRQ
-528 RGWSSTQ
+528 RGWSTQ

-553 LTVTP
+553 LTATP

>member
-81 ARRAAVQ
+81 VRRAAVQ

-94 QPVDQ
+94 QHVDQ
-99 TGTTNLSE
+99 AGTTNLGE
-107 SARAWIAAQQLHA
+107 SARAWIAAQPPHA
-120 DTAELRPTADVAAAS
+120 DMAELRPTANVAAAS

-160 LPAPDLAS
+160 LPAPDFAS

-179 QAHASAATAS
+179 QASANTAS
-189 SNPAPA
+189 SNPAPV
-195 GNPAARRRSSR
+195 GNAAARQRSSR

-216 AASITLVVGLGLRWQ
+216 AASITLVVGIGLQWQ
-231 ASQPTAEAP
+231 ASQPSAEAP
-240 AAAAVGMA
+240 AAAAVGTA
-248 VVEPSTVHPTRR
+248 VVEPSTVHSARR
-260 APEQVDPGAGHAL
+260 APEQVDPGADHML
-273 VLPSVPAPADAEVP
+273 VLPAVPAPADAEVP

-300 PPAPSALPSPALAP
+300 PPAPSDLPSPALAP
-314 EPVIAPAPAA
+314 EPAIAA
-324 AAPSFDSALA
+324 APVAPAPSFDSALA
-334 AEPTPGTDLQSAD
+334 AEPTPGTELQSAD

-370 TGSLAASARRGA
+370 TGSLAASARRST
-382 SAAPAPIPP
+382 SAALAPIPP
-391 SPAPASLTAPMPVTE
+391 SHAPASLPAPMPVTE
-406 QAPIVI
+406 QAQIVI
-412 SATDGTLQSRAP
+412 SATDDTLQSRAP
-424 VAGQPAPL
+424 GAGQPAPL
-432 RVLHAPLPQTD
+432 RVLHAPLAQTD
-443 ATRATPPASQPA
+443 AARATPPTSQPA
-455 ISTTAVDAGMSRAKS
+455 FSTTAVDAGMSRAKS
-470 APARRIAPITR
+470 APVRIAPIKR
-481 AMSPADWLA
+481 AMPPADWLA
-490 RHVAADDHAPARI
+490 RHAAADDHAPARI

-519 TRLRARLRQ
+519 SRLRARLRQ
-528 RGWSSTQ
+528 RGWSTQ
-535 VEVLQD
+535 VEVLKD

-553 LTVTP
+553 LTATP

>member
-99 TGTTNLSE
+99 AGTTNLGE
-107 SARAWIAAQQLHA
+107 SARAWIAAQPLHA
-120 DTAELRPTADVAAAS
+120 DTAELRPTADVAAAA
-135 AASLATAAPASAE
+135 AASLATAAPASEE
-148 EAGAASGVASRA
+148 EAAVASGVASRA
-160 LPAPDLAS
+160 LPGPDFAS

-179 QAHASAATAS
+179 QAQASANTAS
-189 SNPAPA
+189 SNPAPV
-195 GNPAARRRSSR
+195 GNAAARRRNSR

-216 AASITLVVGLGLRWQ
+216 AASITLVVGIGLQWH
-231 ASQPTAEAP
+231 ANQPTKEAP
-240 AAAAVGMA
+240 AAAAVGTS
-248 VVEPSTVHPTRR
+248 VVEPSTVHQARR
-260 APEQVDPGAGHAL
+260 APEQLDPGAEHAL
-273 VLPSVPAPADAEVP
+273 VLPAMPAPADAEVS
-287 ETAARPSAASPSP
+287 ETAARPSAAAPSP
-300 PPAPSALPSPALAP
+300 PPAPSPLPSLALTP
-314 EPVIAPAPAA
+314 EPVSA
-324 AAPSFDSALA
+324 AAPVAPARSFDSALA
-334 AEPTPGTDLQSAD
+334 ADPTPGTDLQSAD

-361 AALPEDASV
+361 VALPEDASV
-370 TGSLAASARRGA
+370 TGSLVASARP
-382 SAAPAPIPP
+382 SAPAALAPIPP
-391 SPAPASLTAPMPVTE
+391 SPAPAPMPATE
-406 QAPIVI
+406 QAQIVI

-424 VAGQPAPL
+424 GAGQPAPL
-432 RVLHAPLPQTD
+432 RVLHAPLAQTD
-443 ATRATPPASQPA
+443 AARATPPTSQPA
-455 ISTTAVDAGMSRAKS
+455 VGTTATEIRMSRAKS
-470 APARRIAPITR
+470 APARRLAPITR
-481 AMSPADWLA
+481 AMPPADWLA
-490 RHVAADDHAPARI
+490 RHAAADDHAPARI

-519 TRLRARLRQ
+519 NRLRERLRQ
-528 RGWSSTQ
+528 RGWSTQ

-553 LTVTP
+553 LTATP

>member
-47 AAVHPPQDTLQ
+47 AAMNPPQDTLQ

-99 TGTTNLSE
+99 AGTTSLSE
-107 SARAWIAAQQLHA
+107 SARAWIAAQPPHA
-120 DTAELRPTADVAAAS
+120 DTAELPPTADVAAAA
-135 AASLATAAPASAE
+135 AASLATAVPASAE
-148 EAGAASGVASRA
+148 EAAVASGVASRA
-160 LPAPDLAS
+160 RPAPDLAS
-168 TSAST
+168 TSTST
-173 SHAAQA
+173 SHASAQT
-179 QAHASAATAS
+179 QASAATAS

-195 GNPAARRRSSR
+195 GNAAARRRSGR

-216 AASITLVVGLGLRWQ
+216 AASITLAVGIGLQWQ

-240 AAAAVGMA
+240 AAAAVGTA
-248 VVEPSTVHPTRR
+248 VVEPSTVHPARR
-260 APEQVDPGAGHAL
+260 APEQVDPGAEHVL
-273 VLPSVPAPADAEVP
+273 VLPAVPAPADTEVP
-287 ETAARPSAASPSP
+287 ETAARPSAAAPSP
-300 PPAPSALPSPALAP
+300 PPAPSALPSPALTP
-314 EPVIAPAPAA
+314 EPASAA
-324 AAPSFDSALA
+324 APVAPAPSFDSALA

-347 AQPPAAPAPAPAPI
+347 AQPSAAPAPAPAPI
-361 AALPEDASV
+361 AALPEHASV
-370 TGSLAASARRGA
+370 SGSLAASARR
-382 SAAPAPIPP
+382 SAPAALAPIPP
-391 SPAPASLTAPMPVTE
+391 SPAPASLPAPPPLTE
-406 QAPIVI
+406 QAQIVI

-424 VAGQPAPL
+424 GAGQPAPL
-432 RVLHAPLPQTD
+432 RVLHAPLAQTD
-443 ATRATPPASQPA
+443 AARATPPTSQPA
-455 ISTTAVDAGMSRAKS
+455 FSTTAVDAGMSRAKS
-470 APARRIAPITR
+470 APVRIAPIKR
-481 AMSPADWLA
+481 AMPPADWLA

-519 TRLRARLRQ
+519 TRLRKRLRQ
-528 RGWSSTQ
+528 RGWSTQ

-541 AGLEADQLRVEP
+541 AGLEADQLQVEP

>member
-30 SMQAWF
+30 SMQVWF

-107 SARAWIAAQQLHA
+107 SARAWIAAQPPHA
-120 DTAELRPTADVAAAS
+120 DMAELRPIADVAAAS

-148 EAGAASGVASRA
+148 EAAVASGVASRA
-160 LPAPDLAS
+160 LSAPDLAS

-173 SHAAQA
+173 SHASAQA
-179 QAHASAATAS
+179 QAQASAATAS

-216 AASITLVVGLGLRWQ
+216 AASITLVVGIGLQWQ

-240 AAAAVGMA
+240 AAAAVGAA
-248 VVEPSTVHPTRR
+248 VGEPSTVHPARR
-260 APEQVDPGAGHAL
+260 APEQVDPGTEHVL
-273 VLPSVPAPADAEVP
+273 VLPAVPAPADAEVP
-287 ETAARPSAASPSP
+287 ETAARPSAAAPSP

-314 EPVIAPAPAA
+314 EPVSAPAPAA

-347 AQPPAAPAPAPAPI
+347 AQPSAAPAPAPAPI

-370 TGSLAASARRGA
+370 SGSLAASARRGA
-382 SAAPAPIPP
+382 PAALAPIPP
-391 SPAPASLTAPMPVTE
+391 PPAPASLPAPMPVTE
-406 QAPIVI
+406 QAPTVI
-412 SATDGTLQSRAP
+412 SATDGTLRSRAP

-432 RVLHAPLPQTD
+432 RVLHAPFPQTD

-455 ISTTAVDAGMSRAKS
+455 IGTTATEIGMSRAKS

-490 RHVAADDHAPARI
+490 RHAAADDYAPARI

-528 RGWSSTQ
+528 RGWSTQ

>member
-74 QAEQAQA
+74 QAEQSQA

-99 TGTTNLSE
+99 AGTTNLSE
-107 SARAWIAAQQLHA
+107 SARAWIAAQPPHA
-120 DTAELRPTADVAAAS
+120 DRAELRPTADVAAAA
-135 AASLATAAPASAE
+135 AASLATAAPASAD
-148 EAGAASGVASRA
+148 EAAVASGVASRA
-160 LPAPDLAS
+160 LPGPD
-168 TSAST
+168 SAFTST
-173 SHAAQA
+173 SHASAQA
-179 QAHASAATAS
+179 QAAAAATAS

-195 GNPAARRRSSR
+195 GNPAARGRSSR

-216 AASITLVVGLGLRWQ
+216 AASITLVVGIGLQWQ

-240 AAAAVGMA
+240 AAAAVGTA
-248 VVEPSTVHPTRR
+248 VVEPSTVHPARR
-260 APEQVDPGAGHAL
+260 APEQVDPGAEHVL
-273 VLPSVPAPADAEVP
+273 VLPAVPAPADADVP
-287 ETAARPSAASPSP
+287 ETAARPNAAAPSP
-300 PPAPSALPSPALAP
+300 PRAPSALPSPALAP
-314 EPVIAPAPAA
+314 EPVSAA
-324 AAPSFDSALA
+324 APVAPAPSFDSAFA

-391 SPAPASLTAPMPVTE
+391 SPAPASLPAPMPVTE
-406 QAPIVI
+406 QAPLVI

-455 ISTTAVDAGMSRAKS
+455 VGTTATEIRMSRAKS
-470 APARRIAPITR
+470 APVRRIAPITR

-519 TRLRARLRQ
+519 TRLRKRLRQ
-528 RGWSSTQ
+528 RGWSTQ

-541 AGLEADQLRVEP
+541 AGLEADQLQVEP

>member
-47 AAVHPPQDTLQ
+47 AAVNPPQDTLQ

-99 TGTTNLSE
+99 AGTTNLSE
-107 SARAWIAAQQLHA
+107 SARAWIAAQQPHA
-120 DTAELRPTADVAAAS
+120 DTAELRPTAGVAAAS
-135 AASLATAAPASAE
+135 TALLAAAAPASAE

-160 LPAPDLAS
+160 LSGPDIAS
-168 TSAST
+168 TST
-173 SHAAQA
+173 SHASAQA
-179 QAHASAATAS
+179 QAQASAATAS

-195 GNPAARRRSSR
+195 SNAAARRRSSR

-216 AASITLVVGLGLRWQ
+216 AASITLVVGLGLQWQ

-240 AAAAVGMA
+240 AAAAVGTA
-248 VVEPSTVHPTRR
+248 VVEPSTVHPARR
-260 APEQVDPGAGHAL
+260 APEQVDSGADHVL
-273 VLPSVPAPADAEVP
+273 VLPAVPAPADADVP
-287 ETAARPSAASPSP
+287 ETAARPNAAAPSP

-314 EPVIAPAPAA
+314 EPVSAPAPVAP
-324 AAPSFDSALA
+324 APSFDSTLA

-370 TGSLAASARRGA
+370 TGSLAASARR
-382 SAAPAPIPP
+382 SAPAALAPIPP
-391 SPAPASLTAPMPVTE
+391 SPAPASLTAPMPVNE
-406 QAPIVI
+406 QAQIVI

-455 ISTTAVDAGMSRAKS
+455 VGTTAVDAGMSRAKY

-490 RHVAADDHAPARI
+490 RHATADDHAPARI

>member
-99 TGTTNLSE
+99 AGTTNLSE
-107 SARAWIAAQQLHA
+107 SARAWIAAQPPHA
-120 DTAELRPTADVAAAS
+120 DTAELRPTADVAAAA
-135 AASLATAAPASAE
+135 AASLATAAPASAQ
-148 EAGAASGVASRA
+148 EAAAASGVASRA
-160 LPAPDLAS
+160 LLAPDLAS

-173 SHAAQA
+173 SHASQA
-179 QAHASAATAS
+179 QAAAAATAS

-195 GNPAARRRSSR
+195 GNAAARRRSSR

-216 AASITLVVGLGLRWQ
+216 AASITLVVGLGLQWQ

-240 AAAAVGMA
+240 AAAVVGTA
-248 VVEPSTVHPTRR
+248 VVEPSTVHPAGR
-260 APEQVDPGAGHAL
+260 APEQVDPGAEHVL
-273 VLPSVPAPADAEVP
+273 VLPAMPAPADAEVP
-287 ETAARPSAASPSP
+287 DTAARPSTAAPSP
-300 PPAPSALPSPALAP
+300 PPAPSALPSPPLAP
-314 EPVIAPAPAA
+314 EPVSAPAPVAP
-324 AAPSFDSALA
+324 APSFDSALA
-334 AEPTPGTDLQSAD
+334 AEPAPGTDLQSAD

-370 TGSLAASARRGA
+370 SGSLAASARR
-382 SAAPAPIPP
+382 SAPAALAPIPP
-391 SPAPASLTAPMPVTE
+391 SPAPASLPAPMPATE
-406 QAPIVI
+406 QAQIVI
-412 SATDGTLQSRAP
+412 SATDGTLQSRTP

-455 ISTTAVDAGMSRAKS
+455 VGTTATEIRMSRAKS
-470 APARRIAPITR
+470 APVRRIAPITR

-490 RHVAADDHAPARI
+490 RHAAADDHAPARI

-519 TRLRARLRQ
+519 ARLRARLRQ
-528 RGWSSTQ
+528 RGWSTQ

>member
-47 AAVHPPQDTLQ
+47 AAVHPTQDTLQ

-81 ARRAAVQ
+81 VRRAAVQ

-94 QPVDQ
+94 QPIDQ
-99 TGTTNLSE
+99 AGTTNLSE
-107 SARAWIAAQQLHA
+107 SARAWIAAQPPHA
-120 DTAELRPTADVAAAS
+120 DMAELRPTAGVAAAA
-135 AASLATAAPASAE
+135 AASLATAAPASAQ
-148 EAGAASGVASRA
+148 EAGAAA
-160 LPAPDLAS
+160 LPGPD
-168 TSAST
+168 SAST
-173 SHAAQA
+173 STSDASAQA
-179 QAHASAATAS
+179 QASAATAS

-195 GNPAARRRSSR
+195 GNAAARRRSSR

-216 AASITLVVGLGLRWQ
+216 AASITLVVGIGLQWQ
-231 ASQPTAEAP
+231 AGQPSAEAP
-240 AAAAVGMA
+240 AAAAVGTA
-248 VVEPSTVHPTRR
+248 VVEPSTVHPARR
-260 APEQVDPGAGHAL
+260 APEQVDPGAEHVL
-273 VLPSVPAPADAEVP
+273 VLPAMPAPADAEVP
-287 ETAARPSAASPSP
+287 ETAARPSAAAPSP
-300 PPAPSALPSPALAP
+300 PPAPSPLAPPALAP
-314 EPVIAPAPAA
+314 EPVSAAAPVAPAP
-324 AAPSFDSALA
+324 SVDSALA

-347 AQPPAAPAPAPAPI
+347 AQPSAAPAPAPAPI
-361 AALPEDASV
+361 AALHEDASV
-370 TGSLAASARRGA
+370 SGSLAASARR
-382 SAAPAPIPP
+382 SAPAALAPIPP
-391 SPAPASLTAPMPVTE
+391 PPAPASLPAPMPVTE
-406 QAPIVI
+406 QAQIVI

-424 VAGQPAPL
+424 GAGQPAPL
-432 RVLHAPLPQTD
+432 RVLHAPLAQTD
-443 ATRATPPASQPA
+443 AARATPPTSQPA
-455 ISTTAVDAGMSRAKS
+455 FSTTAVDAGMSRAKS
-470 APARRIAPITR
+470 APVRIAPIKR
-481 AMSPADWLA
+481 AMPPADWLA
-490 RHVAADDHAPARI
+490 RHAAADDHAPARI

-519 TRLRARLRQ
+519 TQLRARLRQ
-528 RGWSSTQ
+528 RGWSTQ

-553 LTVTP
+553 LTATP

>member
-1 MSQSFER
+1 MSQSFDR

-47 AAVHPPQDTLQ
+47 AAVNPPQDTLQ

-88 ARLAQG
+88 ARLAQS

-99 TGTTNLSE
+99 AGTTNLSE

-120 DTAELRPTADVAAAS
+120 DTAELPPTADVAAAS

-160 LPAPDLAS
+160 LPAPDFAS

-179 QAHASAATAS
+179 QASANTAS

-195 GNPAARRRSSR
+195 GNAAARRRSSR

-216 AASITLVVGLGLRWQ
+216 AASITLVVGIGLQWQ
-231 ASQPTAEAP
+231 AGQPTAEAP
-240 AAAAVGMA
+240 PAAAVGTA
-248 VVEPSTVHPTRR
+248 VVEPSTVHPARR
-260 APEQVDPGAGHAL
+260 APEQVDPGADHML
-273 VLPSVPAPADAEVP
+273 VLPAVPAPADAEVP

-300 PPAPSALPSPALAP
+300 PPAPSDLPSPALAP
-314 EPVIAPAPAA
+314 EPASAA
-324 AAPSFDSALA
+324 APVAPAPSFDSALA
-334 AEPTPGTDLQSAD
+334 AEPTPGTELQSAD

-370 TGSLAASARRGA
+370 SGSLAASARRST
-382 SAAPAPIPP
+382 SAALAPIPP
-391 SPAPASLTAPMPVTE
+391 SHAPASLPAPMPVTE
-406 QAPIVI
+406 QAQIVI
-412 SATDGTLQSRAP
+412 SATDDTLQSRAP
-424 VAGQPAPL
+424 GAGQPAPL

-443 ATRATPPASQPA
+443 ATRATPPTSQPA
-455 ISTTAVDAGMSRAKS
+455 VGTTATEIGMSRAKS

-481 AMSPADWLA
+481 AMSPVDWLA
-490 RHVAADDHAPARI
+490 RHAVADDHAPARI

-528 RGWSSTQ
+528 RGWSTQ
-535 VEVLQD
+535 VEVLKD

-553 LTVTP
+553 LTATP

>member
-1 MSQSFER
+1 
-8 FVAGSDGLAA
+8 
-18 LLRALPAHTPPA
+18 
-30 SMQAWF
+30 MQAWF

-99 TGTTNLSE
+99 AGTTNLSE
-107 SARAWIAAQQLHA
+107 SARAWIAAQPPHA
-120 DTAELRPTADVAAAS
+120 DTAELRPTADVAAAA

-148 EAGAASGVASRA
+148 EAAVASGVASRA
-160 LPAPDLAS
+160 LLAPDLAS

-173 SHAAQA
+173 SHASQA
-179 QAHASAATAS
+179 QAAAAATAS

-195 GNPAARRRSSR
+195 GNAAARRRSSR

-216 AASITLVVGLGLRWQ
+216 AASITLVVGLGLQWQ

-240 AAAAVGMA
+240 AAAVVGTA
-248 VVEPSTVHPTRR
+248 VVEPSTVHPAGR
-260 APEQVDPGAGHAL
+260 APEQVDPGAEHVL
-273 VLPSVPAPADAEVP
+273 VLPAMPAPADAEVP
-287 ETAARPSAASPSP
+287 DTAARPSTAAPSP
-300 PPAPSALPSPALAP
+300 PPAPSALPSPPLAP
-314 EPVIAPAPAA
+314 EPVSAPAPVAP
-324 AAPSFDSALA
+324 APSFDSALA
-334 AEPTPGTDLQSAD
+334 AEPAPGTDLQSAD
-347 AQPPAAPAPAPAPI
+347 DQPPAAPAPAPAPI

-370 TGSLAASARRGA
+370 TGSLAASARR
-382 SAAPAPIPP
+382 SAPAALAPIPP

-455 ISTTAVDAGMSRAKS
+455 VGTTATEIGMSRAKS

-490 RHVAADDHAPARI
+490 HHAAADDHAPARI

-528 RGWSSTQ
+528 RGWSTQ

>member
-8 FVAGSDGLAA
+8 FVAGSDGIAA

-30 SMQAWF
+30 SMQVWF

-74 QAEQAQA
+74 QAEQSQA

-88 ARLAQG
+88 ARLAQS

-99 TGTTNLSE
+99 AGTTNLSE
-107 SARAWIAAQQLHA
+107 SARAWIAAQPPHA
-120 DTAELRPTADVAAAS
+120 DAAELRPTADVAAAS
-135 AASLATAAPASAE
+135 TALLAAAVPASAD
-148 EAGAASGVASRA
+148 EAAVASGFASRA

-179 QAHASAATAS
+179 QAAAAAATAS

-216 AASITLVVGLGLRWQ
+216 AASITLAVGIGLQWQ

-240 AAAAVGMA
+240 AAAAVGTA
-248 VVEPSTVHPTRR
+248 VVEPSTVHPARR
-260 APEQVDPGAGHAL
+260 AAEQVDPGADHAL
-273 VLPSVPAPADAEVP
+273 VLPAVPAPADADVP
-287 ETAARPSAASPSP
+287 ETAARPNAAAPSP
-300 PPAPSALPSPALAP
+300 PPAPSALPSPPLAP
-314 EPVIAPAPAA
+314 EPVSAPAPVAP
-324 AAPSFDSALA
+324 APSFDSALA

-406 QAPIVI
+406 QAPTVI
-412 SATDGTLQSRAP
+412 SATDGTLRSRAP

-443 ATRATPPASQPA
+443 AIRATPPASQPA
-455 ISTTAVDAGMSRAKS
+455 IGTTATEIGMSRAKS

-490 RHVAADDHAPARI
+490 RHAAADDYAPARI

-513 EVQDWA
+513 EVQKWA
-519 TRLRARLRQ
+519 TRLRERLRQ
-528 RGWSSTQ
+528 RGWSTQ

>member
-1 MSQSFER
+1 MSQSFDR

-81 ARRAAVQ
+81 VRRAAVQ

-94 QPVDQ
+94 QPIDQ
-99 TGTTNLSE
+99 AGTTNLSE
-107 SARAWIAAQQLHA
+107 SARAWIAAQPPHA
-120 DTAELRPTADVAAAS
+120 DMAELRPTADVAAAS

-148 EAGAASGVASRA
+148 EAAVASGVASRA

-173 SHAAQA
+173 SHASQA
-179 QAHASAATAS
+179 QAAAAATAS

-216 AASITLVVGLGLRWQ
+216 AASITLVVGIGLQWQ
-231 ASQPTAEAP
+231 ASQPTEEAP
-240 AAAAVGMA
+240 AAAAVGTA
-248 VVEPSTVHPTRR
+248 VVEPSTVRPARR
-260 APEQVDPGAGHAL
+260 APEQLDPGAEHAL
-273 VLPSVPAPADAEVP
+273 VLPAVPAPADAEVP
-287 ETAARPSAASPSP
+287 ETAARPSAAAPSP
-300 PPAPSALPSPALAP
+300 PRAPSALPSPAFAP
-314 EPVIAPAPAA
+314 EPASAPAPVAP
-324 AAPSFDSALA
+324 APSFDSALA

-347 AQPPAAPAPAPAPI
+347 AQPSAAPAPAPAPI

-370 TGSLAASARRGA
+370 TGSLAASARR
-382 SAAPAPIPP
+382 SAPAALAPIPLP
-391 SPAPASLTAPMPVTE
+391 PAPASLPTQMPVTE
-406 QAPIVI
+406 QARTFI

-424 VAGQPAPL
+424 GAGQPAPL
-432 RVLHAPLPQTD
+432 RVLHAPLAQTD
-443 ATRATPPASQPA
+443 AARATPPTSQPA
-455 ISTTAVDAGMSRAKS
+455 FSTTAVDAGMSRAKS
-470 APARRIAPITR
+470 APVRIAPIKR
-481 AMSPADWLA
+481 AMPPADWLA
-490 RHVAADDHAPARI
+490 RHAAADDHAPARI

-519 TRLRARLRQ
+519 SRLRARLRQ
-528 RGWSSTQ
+528 RGWSTQ